1 MVNGSR
7 SNMTEQVGFTE
18 EEKANMIEMLTD
30 TLHSLVKEKLDNPG
44 WKEKI
49 KSIKFKINLEIPD
62 AGAINLNLENG
73 EYTIAS
79 GKIADPII
87 EIKAPLQNFFNFS
100 SRQMSTFSAV
110 FLGKLTIKGKRHLS
124 ALLKVGDV
132 LRIIK

>member
-1 MVNGSR
+1 
-7 SNMTEQVGFTE
+7 MTQEVGYTE
-18 EEKANMIEMLTD
+18 VEKANMLEMLTD
-30 TLHSLVKEKLDNPG
+30 TLHALVKEKLENLG

-49 KSIKFKINLEIPD
+49 KSIKFKINLEIPG
-62 AGAINLNLENG
+62 AGAINLDLANG

-87 EIKAPLQNFFNFS
+87 EIVAPLQSFFNFS

-110 FLGKLTIKGKRHLS
+110 FLGKLKISGKRHLS
-124 ALLKVGDV
+124 TLLKVGDV